1 MSNKGGAGARICE
14 RLINQQTLKGG
25 AIPTEHREKAVNLQM
40 WNGSGAQWMLEKG
53 EKVIENECR
62 SVWKAAN
69 LKVYKAFH

>member
-40 WNGSGAQWMLEKG
+40 WNGSGAQ
-53 EKVIENECR
+53 
-62 SVWKAAN
+62 
-69 LKVYKAFH
+69 